1 MHKLIRTFLSI
12 LLCTAATGVL
22 FAETADFPQTEFSI
36 SITPNTP
43 DLRPHHAYNAD
54 EAQILTAVYEG
65 LFVYD
70 PYSMDPEPAIAE
82 SWTVSPDGLEWV
94 FNIRKNARF
103 ANGEPI
109 TAAAVRESWINLL
122 NPALSAP
129 YASMFDC
136 ITGAADYRSGKES
149 DPATVLIVP
158 EETYTLRVTL
168 TNPAEHLPKI
178 LCHHAF
184 SVVHPSDLARSHESD
199 SDKLIIPVSSGPF
212 YIDSFTSGKIH
223 LVKNRYYWD
232 AENVAL
238 PSISILLSDNA
249 ESVTAKFNRGELHWI
264 SGAVL
269 VNRILDAESIK
280 ITPMFST
287 EYFFF
292 RGTWGPWA
300 TSEVRNALL
309 LSVPW
314 NDLRSEYLIPAKT
327 LVFPISGYPQ
337 LAGIEQYNPEEAAR
351 LLEKA
356 GLTDFSSIPVLQI
369 RIPETEHFAAMA
381 ETLKEAWEKLGFTV
395 EINMIPYSQYY
406 SSLRNDEYAV
416 GVTSWIGDFAD
427 PLAFL
432 EMFRPASSLN
442 DSGWKNARFEQII
455 TEAAGRHS
463 PLSRYEKLAE
473 AEQILLDDAVI
484 LPLSHNPSLNIID
497 LNGIEGWY
505 PNALDIHP
513 FKFIRFVPR
522 KALPGVAKTPGL
534 LRALT
539 TVPLYAIMSRL

>member
-1 MHKLIRTFLSI
+1 MHRLTSIFASIFIFTFGEGI
-12 LLCTAATGVL
+12 L
-22 FAETADFPQTEFSI
+22 FAQAEDFPQTEFAI

-43 DLRPHHAYNAD
+43 DLRPHRAYNAD
-54 EAQILTAVYEG
+54 EAQILTAIYEG

-70 PYSMDPEPAIAE
+70 PFSMDPEPALAE

-94 FNIRKNARF
+94 FHIRKSARF
-103 ANGEPI
+103 ANGESI
-109 TAAAVRESWINLL
+109 TAETVRDSWINLL
-122 NPALSAP
+122 DPDISAP
-129 YASMFDC
+129 YASMFDS
-136 ITGAADYRSGKES
+136 IKGATGYRTGAES
-149 DPATVLIVP
+149 DPSTVLIVA
-158 EETYTLRVTL
+158 EDVHTLRITL
-168 TNPAEHLPKI
+168 THPAEHLPKI

-184 SVVHPSDLARSHESD
+184 SVVHPSDLARSRESEPE
-199 SDKLIIPVSSGPF
+199 KLVIPVSSGPF
-212 YIDSFTSGKIH
+212 YIDSFTPEEIH

-232 AENVAL
+232 KENVSL
-238 PSISILLSDNA
+238 PSISVLLSDDA
-249 ESVTAKFNRGELHWI
+249 ESITAKFNRGELHWI

-269 VNRILDAESIK
+269 VNRVLDTGSIK
-280 ITPMFST
+280 VTPMFST

-300 TSEVRNALL
+300 TSAVRNALL

-314 NDLRSEYLIPAKT
+314 NDLRSDYLIPAKT

-337 LAGIEQYNPEEAAR
+337 LTGIEEYNPEEAAR
-351 LLEKA
+351 LLEEA

-369 RIPETEHFAAMA
+369 RIPETRHFESMA
-381 ETLKEAWEKLGFTV
+381 ETLKTAWEKLGFTV
-395 EINMIPYSQYY
+395 EINMIPYAKYY

-442 DSGWKNARFEQII
+442 DSGWKSSKYEEII
-455 TEAAGRHS
+455 NEASGQRS
-463 PLSRYEKLAE
+463 PLRRYEKLAE
-473 AEQILLDDAVI
+473 AEQLLLDDAVI

-497 LNGIEGWY
+497 MNGIEGWY

-522 KALPGVAKTPGL
+522 KALPGVARAPG
-534 LRALT
+534 T
-539 TVPLYAIMSRL
+539 TRTAGVMTHDVLHGL